1 MIRAV
6 AVLSLLVL
14 LVLVLYVPSAH
25 PPERFLA
32 QLRAEHEAATAYW
45 GAEPATRMLDR
56 AMRMQDSTAEVTPI
70 PAAKDAPSPA
80 GVNGAVSR
88 EMSSVNQ
95 RLFNNAYFRAGRR
108 AAAARQLSTLHL
120 ARMAALAVGIRLGC
134 PRRRRIRAAHQ
145 GQGVPAA
152 RSRDVRAVRKP
163 GDHDPL
169 RDGHRLRA
177 AGDAASSA
185 AALRATGGRG
195 TDRAGAGMFSPTWMR
210 H

>member
-45 GAEPATRMLDR
+45 GAEPATRMLNR

-95 RLFNNAYFRAGRR
+95 RLFNNAYFRSVDALLMLASYRLSVLLQWLPWLLPLVLVAGTDGALVRVIRSKEFLQHDPELFAVWCSLLIITLCAMVIAFVLPVSMHPMALAGFPVAVAVLLGLAIAHFHRR
-108 AAAARQLSTLHL
+108 A
-120 ARMAALAVGIRLGC
+120 
-134 PRRRRIRAAHQ
+134 
-145 GQGVPAA
+145 
-152 RSRDVRAVRKP
+152 
-163 GDHDPL
+163 
-169 RDGHRLRA
+169 
-177 AGDAASSA
+177 
-185 AALRATGGRG
+185 
-195 TDRAGAGMFSPTWMR
+195 
-210 H
+210 